1 MDESKTRRGV
11 SYKVLRPLAFFVVG
25 LGCLVAAP
33 FAEATLCPSPRI
45 KPKIRVSVEPG
56 DVSWDYSLDEAEI
69 KAVTDE
75 QRGYVAGPWHRPI
88 GLTTSEFGAR
98 YSTSFSIR
106 KATGGYCAYLAEAEV
121 TVGYEQTIVY
131 INRDYPEGSCQFQ
144 VVYEHELEH
153 VRVNHETLKAYK
165 PKIIKALK
173 RMIRSKGGIFVHRK
187 EEARSA
193 YLLAIR
199 RSLDPVLD
207 QINAALHSLGLFPVE
222 GLADLLSEHGLRQSK
237 FDTHR
242 LQTQFEFI
250 LPIVDLRPD

>member
-1 MDESKTRRGV
+1 MDESKTRRGAARHAMR
-11 SYKVLRPLAFFVVG
+11 LLAFFVVG
-25 LGCLVAAP
+25 LGCQLVAP
-33 FAEATLCPSPRI
+33 IAEAALCPSPR
-45 KPKIRVSVEPG
+45 KAPKIRVSIEPG
-56 DVSWDYSLDEAEI
+56 EVTWDHSLDEAEI

-75 QRGYVAGPWHRPI
+75 ERGYVTGPWHRPI
-88 GLTTSEFGAR
+88 GLTTSEFGAH
-98 YSTSFSIR
+98 YSTSFSIG

-121 TVGYEQTIVY
+121 TVGYAQTTVY
-131 INRDYPEGSCQFQ
+131 INRDYPEGSCQYQ

-199 RSLDPVLD
+199 RSLNPVLD
-207 QINAALHSLGLFPVE
+207 QIVAERDRGNGKLDTRDNYAR
-222 GLADLLSEHGLRQSK
+222 EHAKCDSW
-237 FDTHR
+237 
-242 LQTQFEFI
+242 
-250 LPIVDLRPD
+250 